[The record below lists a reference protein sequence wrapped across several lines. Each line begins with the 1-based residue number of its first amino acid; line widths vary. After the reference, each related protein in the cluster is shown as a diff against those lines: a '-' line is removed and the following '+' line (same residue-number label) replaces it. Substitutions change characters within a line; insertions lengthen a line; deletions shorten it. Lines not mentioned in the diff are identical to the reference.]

1 MSGGLASQTNL
12 SKQPL
17 KIFESEELMEGIAET
32 QLASESDAKTD
43 FPRCGVAAFG
53 K

>member
-1 MSGGLASQTNL
+1 
-12 SKQPL
+12 
-17 KIFESEELMEGIAET
+17 MEGIAEA
-32 QLASESDAKTD
+32 QLAIESDAKTD